1 MNVDCPG
8 YFQVTASDGLAPAIL
23 DKGFPLY
30 NPGTRDDV
38 YRGFHTLPFSVDQ
51 RKDLPP
57 LMNWNSASSKGF
69 DF

>member
-8 YFQVTASDGLAPAIL
+8 YFQVTASDGFAPTIL
-23 DKGFPLY
+23 GKGFRLY
-30 NPGTRDDV
+30 NPGTRDDA